1 MPGAGIAHD
10 RPTRR
15 VVARTLRDAGVR
27 LVGRRVL
34 ALCSG
39 GADSVALVA
48 LLGQLPRGARPAR
61 LEVLFC
67 DHGLRQDVRAE
78 HDAAAA
84 AAAHVGADLHV
95 RCAPPLGELS
105 GGVEGA
111 ARTWRYETAAR
122 VARQLDCEVV
132 ATGHGA
138 HDQLEQALLSLTGV
152 TGPAGRAATM
162 AVSRPFD
169 GDLLLVRP
177 LLALDRAVLEASC
190 ASAGLGWAVDP
201 TNDDPDA
208 HVRNAVRHR
217 VVPELLAA
225 CPAAGPAL
233 ARSGDR
239 ARQDVEARAA
249 LADALLDAWGATE
262 ALSMRRLA
270 ELERPARRELVA
282 RWLLR
287 LRPGRG
293 TSARIVAEVEALAT
307 APGRAACARV
317 DLPDGACVRRDGYDL
332 VVQSHASRGGP
343 RP

>member
-1 MPGAGIAHD
+1 MPGAGLADD
-10 RPTRR
+10 RPSPR
-15 VVARTLRDAGVR
+15 VVARTLRDAGVS

-48 LLGQLPRGARPAR
+48 LLGQLPRGARPAGV
-61 LEVLFC
+61 EVLFC
-67 DHGLRQDVRAE
+67 DHGLRDDVRVE
-78 HDAAAA
+78 QEAAAA
-84 AAAHVGADLHV
+84 AATHVGVDLHV
-95 RCAPPLGELS
+95 RSAPPLHGVP
-105 GGVEGA
+105 GGPEGA
-111 ARTWRYETAAR
+111 ARTWRYETAAS
-122 VARQLDCEVV
+122 VARALGCQVV

-162 AVSRPFD
+162 PVSRPFD

-177 LLALDRAVLEASC
+177 LLALDRAALEAAC

-201 TNDDPDA
+201 TNLDPDA

-233 ARSGDR
+233 ARAGDR
-239 ARQDVEARAA
+239 ARQDVDARAA
-249 LADALLDAWGATE
+249 LADALLDAWEVTGP
-262 ALSMRRLA
+262 LPMRRLA
-270 ELERPARRELVA
+270 ALDLPARRELVA
-282 RWLLR
+282 RWLQR
-287 LRPGRG
+287 VRPGRG

-307 APGRAACARV
+307 TPARAACARV
-317 DLPDGACVRRDGYDL
+317 DLPGGACVRRDGYDL
-332 VVQSHASRGGP
+332 VVQSHARRGGP